1 MMDLQMFATEA
12 KWAYGTQLKKG
23 ALAIAELTNINGLDL
38 DADEIDVTNHDSPGG
53 FEEVIRTIKRTGIVS
68 LEGNFVPGNDGQA
81 ALMADYLTID
91 GNPSSYTIDF
101 SPTGLEAEWNF
112 TAFVKKA
119 PSTEAPV
126 DGKIPFS
133 AEIRV
138 TGEPSLDLG
147 YSANLA
153 SLAITDPV
161 TSIAP
166 AFAADYYE
174 YVADVATGTES
185 IKFTIEGAHDVYV
198 NGVFVPSDGS
208 ESGGFALGGAGSV
221 TTFTVAHKEEGKIP
235 RRYKVHVARAAS

>member
-1 MMDLQMFATEA
+1 MATEA

-23 ALAIAELTNINGLDL
+23 AVAIAELTNINGLDL

-53 FEEVIRTIKRTGIVS
+53 FEEVIRTIKRTGVVS

-153 SLAITDPV
+153 ALAITTPV
-161 TSIAP
+161 TAIAP

-174 YVADVATGTES
+174 YVADVATGTTDVR
-185 IKFTIEGAHDVYV
+185 FTIEGAHDVTI
-198 NGVFVPSDGS
+198 NGVLVASDGVS
-208 ESGGFALGGAGSV
+208 ETGDFALGAAGSV
-221 TTFTVAHKEEGKIP
+221 TTFTVAHKEAGKIP
-235 RRYKVHVARAAS
+235 RRYKVHVARAAA